1 MFLRVAAPFPRDE
14 SHVPPKVTLWLYP
27 YGSILHVGK
36 IIRITQMRDLDER
49 FCTRPQYR
57 TSKLVSSAKNRH
69 RKRDVKVPLRALRA
83 IRVEAN
89 MPWNPPGRST
99 ELRPKRSARPSAT
112 DQPDARGRAAA
123 ATRVLPHRESEHI
136 ICGDS
141 TCSLTR
147 TYTERSDRLPSCT
160 PRHCR
165 PSPSAQSSNNPTPI
179 SPSPGITIGLLCTA

>member
-36 IIRITQMRDLDER
+36 VIRITQMRDLDER

-69 RKRDVKVPLRALRA
+69 RKRDVKVPLRA

-99 ELRPKRSARPSAT
+99 ELRPKRSARSLAT

-123 ATRVLPHRESEHI
+123 ATPVFLHRESEHSI
-136 ICGDS
+136 GGDS

-147 TYTERSDRLPSCT
+147 TYTERSDRPPSCT